1 VVIPANT
8 TRSFES
14 RARHWRGRVY
24 ICLGGRVIEPLP
36 MHLDLINHSP
46 TGFAWGYNGSGP
58 AQLAFA
64 ILAAVI
70 GPEAA
75 SERTLYQRYKF
86 DVIARL
92 PRNESFVITEDEVK
106 TWLAQ
111 QLGKVHIMSDRE
123 KRVITVQFQV
133 DRDLDADNFHE
144 FLCQY
149 IHEGITIPDTECYKV
164 NDIYLAH
171 WEDVNKPSD
180 ESILPFPVTITEEE
194 RS

>member
-58 AQLAFA
+58 AQLAF
-64 ILAAVI
+64 
-70 GPEAA
+70 
-75 SERTLYQRYKF
+75 
-86 DVIARL
+86 IARL